1 MKSLKNIWLLAV
13 CLAMV
18 ACDNSAID
26 IESCKDQ
33 YFEAWAKNIGT
44 TKDFLLKDLDV
55 FVDSIKIIPITVN
68 DSVAILEEI
77 GQVDSKQ
84 MREMKSMLA
93 KMKRMEGLLA
103 LSSDKERVE
112 EAKAFIRE
120 IPLEINSL
128 EKAFKEDLPRYQG
141 INGDKVLAYILDFQL
156 ATLDSSSGVHKVEKR
171 RAVFSL
177 NGKLEKFKCPMFL
190 DAYLKHN
197 LKLD

>member
-1 MKSLKNIWLLAV
+1 MKSLKNICLLVV
-13 CLAMV
+13 CLAIV

-55 FVDSIKIIPITVN
+55 SVDSVRIIPISVK
-68 DSVAILEEI
+68 DSVAILEEV
-77 GQVDSKQ
+77 GKVDSKQ
-84 MREMKSMLA
+84 MKEMKSTLS

-103 LSSDKERVE
+103 FSSDKEMVK

-128 EKAFKEDLPRYQG
+128 EKAFKEDLPRYKG
-141 INGDKVLAYILDFQL
+141 INDNKILAYVLDFRV